1 MRYGPPAAAGFVLL
15 LGLHVALRYFA
26 AAWAGGV
33 FAAALLAV
41 ALLTAAAC
49 GRMLLRAFG
58 VRGASESERSLLGAT
73 LGLGLL
79 SQGLFLLGLAGWLKA
94 WAVTF
99 LLGTFWVIGF
109 PELRLLL
116 ESLKGNLG
124 LLRDRPWLAGG
135 TAAALGVLF
144 WLTWAPPHQYDAL
157 VYHLPLAAAYVRQG
171 SIHAVPHLLYTHFPQ
186 NGEMLYALGLLLG
199 SDALAQMFT
208 WTGTFL
214 SVWWLLELGKRE
226 LPLTSVLL
234 ACLMTVT
241 HTAVMLLTPIAY
253 VECLVMLWVTA
264 SVLSLL
270 RWAARPE
277 EGGRG
282 WLALAGVFA
291 GLGVGTKYYAGIC
304 PALCGLLLLGRWLAA
319 RPWAGGA
326 RERLKDGLVYA
337 ACAAAAGAPWLLK
350 NLWTVGNPVFPFL
363 YRLLPPRGVAGWD
376 AESARRYFDILTEY
390 GVSKS
395 AFFKE
400 LLQFPYLAA
409 VGSQRYGGGADVL
422 GDLGW
427 AALFACLPAAL
438 WAARRTRWLLWVLAY
453 CAGHWAAWFS
463 TGVVLRFLTVI
474 VPLLSLPAAHG
485 LYKLWEAL
493 RGGRAALAA
502 GAAALLAANL
512 ALFLY
517 VHAVVETLPVL
528 VGLKSRGEYLTGKLD
543 YYACAAFARERL
555 PRNDRILVVGEQRGY
570 YLRQPHVTTAITA
583 PNPFVEE
590 ANRAAGPEDLARRLR
605 ERLGVGYLLVAPREA
620 RRLAPYG
627 AFAFTEEGRRSWD
640 ALEEGRLEPVFES
653 PGRCALYRVL

>member
-1 MRYGPPAAAGFVLL
+1 MRYAAPACAAFILL

-26 AAWAGGV
+26 AAWLGGLLST
-33 FAAALLAV
+33 ALLAV
-41 ALLTAAAC
+41 SLLTAAAC

-79 SQGLFLLGLAGWLKA
+79 SQGLLLLGLLGALKT

-116 ESLKGNLG
+116 ESLKGNLS

-135 TAAALGVLF
+135 AAAALGVLF
-144 WLTWAPPHQYDAL
+144 WATWAPPHQYDAL
-157 VYHLPLAAAYVRQG
+157 VYHLPLAAAYAREG
-171 SIHAVPHLLYTHFPQ
+171 SLHTVGHLLYTHFPQ

-199 SDALAQMFT
+199 SDVLAQMFT

-304 PALCGLLLLGRWLAA
+304 PMLCGLFLLGRWLAG
-319 RPWAGGA
+319 RS
-326 RERLKDGLVYA
+326 RERFKDGLVYA
-337 ACAAAAGAPWLLK
+337 ACASAAGAPWLLK

-363 YRLLPPRGVAGWD
+363 YRLLPPRGVAGWGAGS
-376 AESARRYFDILTEY
+376 AERYFDVLTEY
-390 GVSKS
+390 GVTKS
-395 AFFKE
+395 AFLKE

-438 WAARRTRWLLWVLAY
+438 WASRRTRWLLWVLAY
-453 CAGHWAAWFS
+453 CAGHWAVWFS
-463 TGVVLRFLTVI
+463 TGVVLRFLVVL

-485 LYKLWEAL
+485 LNRLWEAL
-493 RGGRAALAA
+493 RGGGRAALAA
-502 GAAALLAANL
+502 GAGALLAANL

-517 VHAVVETLPVL
+517 VHAVTGTLPVL
-528 VGLKSRGEYLTGKLD
+528 TGARSRGEYLAGKLD

-555 PRNDRILVVGEQRGY
+555 PQNDKILVVGEQRGY

-583 PNPFVEE
+583 PNPFVEA
-590 ANRAAGPEDLARRLR
+590 ANRAAGPDDLARRLR
-605 ERLGVGYLLVAPREA
+605 EDLGVDHLLLAPREA
-620 RRLAPYG
+620 RRLGEYG
-627 AFAFTEEGRRSWD
+627 VFAFTEEGRRSWD
-640 ALEEGRLEPVFES
+640 ALEEGRLEPLYES
-653 PGRCALYRVL
+653 PGRCVLYRVL